1 MIFEVLASSV
11 IGSILWMDRV
21 YVFQFMLSRPIIMA
35 PILGLVFGDVQT
47 GLLTGACLELL
58 WLNSPPVGSFLPEDE
73 SFCAAVATPVAC
85 YAASTMVPSAAAV
98 GLSLVLSMPSVFIG
112 KAIDTYQRRSS
123 EALVDVKES
132 DKLDKYIGK
141 KLGKA
146 LVLAFVRVFSAIFIL
161 SLVLVVLVCFV
172 GPSIPKD
179 MCAALA
185 YIPYLSITIGLAS
198 LVRTGRSLRLDIVSF
213 LMGMITVFAIEWI
226 R

>member
-85 YAASTMVPSAAAV
+85 YAASTMVPSAAV

-146 LVLAFVRVFSAIFIL
+146 LVLALFRVFSAIFIL
-161 SLVLVVLVCFV
+161 SLVLVVLVRFV

>member
-85 YAASTMVPSAAAV
+85 YAASTMAPSAAV

-146 LVLAFVRVFSAIFIL
+146 LVLALFRVFSAIFIL
-161 SLVLVVLVCFV
+161 SLVLVVLVRFV